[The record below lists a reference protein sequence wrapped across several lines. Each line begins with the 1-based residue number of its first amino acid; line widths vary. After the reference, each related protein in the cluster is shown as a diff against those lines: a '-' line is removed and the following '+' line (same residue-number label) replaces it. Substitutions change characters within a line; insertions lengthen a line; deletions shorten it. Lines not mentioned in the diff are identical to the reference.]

1 MSVFPTSFL
10 VIQNAHDE
18 AVFARHAAGGDL
30 ASITITGTSI
40 ITVNGLVDNEQDA
53 QQFEFGSIPVR
64 ETKVIHVL
72 GPDLVSN
79 AVPPVP
85 YVFGIDFDIGNA
97 VSINGD
103 GKWQLQSCIQS
114 ADGGNMLDLT
124 VIAIG
129 DGE

>member
-18 AVFARHAAGGDL
+18 AVFTRHAAGGDL
-30 ASITITGTSI
+30 ASIVITGTI
-40 ITVNGLVDNEQDA
+40 VITVNGLVDNEQDA

-72 GPDLVSN
+72 GPDLAPN
-79 AVPPVP
+79 
-85 YVFGIDFDIGNA
+85 VFGIDFDIGNA

-103 GKWQLQSCIQS
+103 GKWQLMSCVQS

-124 VIAIG
+124 AIAIG